1 MEQNRS
7 NMLIYLEKTT
17 ININLLNLS
26 IRGVNEDYGSES
38 NIVFKIIDGN
48 IEYIILKYSNKFFS
62 PLFQLGN
69 YYCQY
74 LKGSPLVKRSNL
86 SITEKLNIDNR
97 VEFLIVG
104 RSKDF
109 VEGVL
114 KKFNDENHTDF
125 YLKKFETGENFVST
139 IEGKKI
145 AYEDIFYLGIFYWRE
160 LENYDRENPITYID
174 I

>member
-1 MEQNRS
+1 MTFIIIEKSTTEFSVLQNAIAGANRTF
-7 NMLIYLEKTT
+7 KRK
-17 ININLLNLS
+17 INC
-26 IRGVNEDYGSES
+26 
-38 NIVFKIIDGN
+38 
-48 IEYIILKYSNKFFS
+48 
-62 PLFQLGN
+62 FQLDEINERVIKVSFHYDYFTPIFVFGN

-74 LKGSPLVKRSNL
+74 LKGSPLIKRSNL
-86 SITEKLNIDNR
+86 YITEKLILGTQ

-104 RSKDF
+104 RSKGF